1 MRHSITTLAATTIL
15 TAVATS
21 AVAGPGPRPGGP
33 FGPPPPPAYP
43 APPHPGP
50 GNGWV
55 LPLVTGTV
63 LGAVIASQPRTVV
76 VQPAPVPV
84 QPASPT
90 PGTVYKR
97 VQVFIPECNCY
108 RTFDVPIN

>member
-1 MRHSITTLAATTIL
+1 
-15 TAVATS
+15 
-21 AVAGPGPRPGGP
+21 
-33 FGPPPPPAYP
+33 
-43 APPHPGP
+43 
-50 GNGWV
+50 
-55 LPLVTGTV
+55 V

-97 VQVFIPECNCY
+97 VQVYIPECNCY